1 MLDEINNLKVEAAAL
16 KLQKSKVTRD
26 LRNARRRKQ
35 RLRHKAKGL
44 NDADLLTVLQMRAVE
59 SAAASSKGK
68 DAGLASEPAAA
79 ASPPELEP
87 EDEE

>member
-16 KLQKSKVTRD
+16 KSQKAKVTKD

-35 RLRHKAKGL
+35 RLRQKAKGL

-59 SAAASSKGK
+59 ATAAAAKGK
-68 DAGLASEPAAA
+68 DARLAAEPAAA
-79 ASPPELEP
+79 ASPPEIDP

>member
-1 MLDEINNLKVEAAAL
+1 MLDEIHNLKVEAAAL
-16 KLQKSKVTRD
+16 KLQKQKVSRE

-59 SAAASSKGK
+59 SDSASKPK
-68 DAGLASEPAAA
+68 DAGTAAEPAAA
-79 ASPPELEP
+79 ASPPHLEP

>member
-1 MLDEINNLKVEAAAL
+1 MLDDINNLKVQAAAL
-16 KLQKSKVTRD
+16 KVQKCKVTRD

-35 RLRHKAKGL
+35 RLRQNAKGL

-59 SAAASSKGK
+59 ATAASSKAK

-79 ASPPELEP
+79 ASPPEMEP